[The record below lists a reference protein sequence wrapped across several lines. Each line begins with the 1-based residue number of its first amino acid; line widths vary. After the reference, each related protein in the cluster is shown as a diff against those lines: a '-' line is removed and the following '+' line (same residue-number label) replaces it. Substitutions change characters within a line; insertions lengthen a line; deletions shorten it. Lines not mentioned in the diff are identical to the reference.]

1 MIASL
6 HRVVRLFFLYFFF
19 GAVDYTNLRKKSER
33 KSAKW
38 VLEDN
43 IFFIPLSQNSN
54 GGVREYR
61 MVTLAEIIHIA
72 PVQIMLTLEVWS
84 LL

>member
-1 MIASL
+1 MHQISYFLLSL
-6 HRVVRLFFLYFFF
+6 P
-19 GAVDYTNLRKKSER
+19 K
-33 KSAKW
+33 
-38 VLEDN
+38 
-43 IFFIPLSQNSN
+43 NSN

-84 LL
+84 HL